1 MVDFTDKTVRHYS
14 LLHKLGLFET
24 MDIIYTTFP
33 HFDTNGYLKVAD
45 YND

>member
-24 MDIIYTTFP
+24 SEIIYTSFP
-33 HFDTNGYLKVAD
+33 MFDVNGYFKVPGS
-45 YND
+45 